1 MNVCLVDFDSELFFA
16 DLLWGSA
23 DPYGVYLHLYL
34 EIGYSDC
41 MHSISS
47 LDLVIYELWLI
58 EIVFLVCILVCI
70 LSCGLL
76 LCPWLVFMCLSF

>member
-1 MNVCLVDFDSELFFA
+1 MNVCLVDFDSELFLA

-70 LSCGLL
+70 LSCGL
-76 LCPWLVFMCLSF
+76 